1 MEKNLSYVA
10 TLQNCYVT
18 AQETMFF
25 THMLKLVV
33 AQPNFGAGHYFYLFI
48 LFSGLVPPFSA
59 SYSFSPIL
67 SSITCFWKGWF
78 LRASGWILCQQ
89 HQQNHSALKWH

>member
-1 MEKNLSYVA
+1 MEKNLSHVA
-10 TLQNCYVT
+10 TPQNCYVT

-25 THMLKLVV
+25 THMWWHSPTLV
-33 AQPNFGAGHYFYLFI
+33 QGHCFYLFI
-48 LFSGLVPPFSA
+48 SFSGLVPPFSA

-67 SSITCFWKGWF
+67 SSITCFWKGCF